1 MIPEVREGLLD
12 LPIEPHSSDYQ
23 RNNDLVL
30 QLQKL
35 FVYLKYTA
43 KKAYSPDDWVYA
55 YKDDMGIVPVNC
67 MVQQDAQEFFQVL
80 CERLEHAHSA
90 GRTTNTSSSGVAG
103 VGIGG
108 GGGTVSGV
116 GELLKHS
123 FGGKI
128 CNQMLKD
135 VSGGAGAGGD
145 VGVGYGEETAMMV
158 DDVVGAGGSRAVAM
172 GVEVGVV
179 VGAEGGSSTTG
190 ASVDGLSLS
199 LSVREQED
207 PFVCLSLQVKDAR
220 GLEDSLLKFV
230 QGEQISDFKW
240 DDHGPRVNIIKR
252 QCLSQLSG
260 ADIHRHHTYIHPH
273 IHTYTHTHIELPPPC
288 PIIHITH
295 TCYPT

>member
-1 MIPEVREGLLD
+1 MIPEIREGLLD
-12 LPIEPHSSDYQ
+12 VTIEPHSSDYQ
-23 RNNDLVL
+23 KSNDLVL

-43 KKAYSPDDWVYA
+43 KKAYSPDDWVFA
-55 YKDDMGIVPVNC
+55 YKDETGIMPVNC

-90 GRTTNTSSSGVAG
+90 GRSVSGVAG
-103 VGIGG
+103 VGLGIGRG
-108 GGGTVSGV
+108 GSVSGV

-135 VSGGAGAGGD
+135 TAGVGDEGAMVVDDGVGGSDVGAG
-145 VGVGYGEETAMMV
+145 VGVG
-158 DDVVGAGGSRAVAM
+158 AG
-172 GVEVGVV
+172 
-179 VGAEGGSSTTG
+179 
-190 ASVDGLSLS
+190 VDGERNMSS
-199 LSVREQED
+199 NGSIDPISHGVREQED

-230 QGEQISDFKW
+230 QGEQISDYKW

-260 ADIHRHHTYIHPH
+260 A
-273 IHTYTHTHIELPPPC
+273 
-288 PIIHITH
+288 
-295 TCYPT
+295 